1 MTFIDGKGRD
11 KVFTYRNARK
21 RPPATL
27 REVLGCWKM
36 LVIDGILSV
45 DGQGVVEGMEYF
57 DNIEDSGFIAV
68 EGKEVEVVEPCG
80 MLRLPSDRDEH
91 LPCA

>member
-27 REVLGCWKM
+27 REVLGCWKI

-57 DNIEDSGFIAV
+57 DNIEDSEFIAV
-68 EGKEVEVVEPCG
+68 EGKEVEVKFRAMWDATP
-80 MLRLPSDRDEH
+80 
-91 LPCA
+91 AI